1 MVCNYARAV
10 SAYLGHYGKTLP
22 KSYRL
27 KAADR
32 ISRLINVMDYIF
44 GAQWNK
50 GLHIAGEVGN
60 IFVGKEMA
68 HDILRS
74 FSPSFDDTRV
84 TMFSCMM

>member
-1 MVCNYARAV
+1 
-10 SAYLGHYGKTLP
+10 
-22 KSYRL
+22 
-27 KAADR
+27 
-32 ISRLINVMDYIF
+32 MDYIF

-50 GLHIAGEVGN
+50 GLHIAGEVGD

-74 FSPSFDDTRV
+74 FSPSFDDAGV